1 MVTLLSSCDFIT
13 QNNNTNKESETDS
26 ISTLEQYLIDRL
38 NQYPNWLDNRAQQ
51 NEFNKD
57 FEKELVGKLKADK
70 TFLSDYPFEFVSM
83 GEKEING
90 KYAIHLWYSR
100 FKRNSNGQDTLEK
113 TIRIKGDVI
122 VLIDKK
128 DALSLNVSEWE
139 RNKYCS
145 FVGSFI
151 KVGKSSKDYYKYFN
165 HGMPYTDE
173 FGLSMFGSLET
184 SVNLAILI
192 FDADSLFML

>member
-1 MVTLLSSCDFIT
+1 MKRIIIPIIICMVTLLSSCDFIT

-83 GEKEING
+83 G
-90 KYAIHLWYSR
+90 
-100 FKRNSNGQDTLEK
+100 
-113 TIRIKGDVI
+113 
-122 VLIDKK
+122 
-128 DALSLNVSEWE
+128 
-139 RNKYCS
+139 
-145 FVGSFI
+145 
-151 KVGKSSKDYYKYFN
+151 
-165 HGMPYTDE
+165 
-173 FGLSMFGSLET
+173 
-184 SVNLAILI
+184 
-192 FDADSLFML
+192 